1 MFSARAWQAP
11 PVTQAEC
18 SAFSRIWSD
27 RPEDFGGLDCI
38 HARSRPF
45 RRLPP
50 GQLADSQTP
59 GRTRSAGPPLRRC
72 QLRRGPLLWGLPG
85 GHVEDTETLAQ
96 AAARET
102 LEEVGLTVEA
112 RTLRPLGMARYVD
125 GGVRGADFFFLAT
138 DWRGE
143 PAPVSECSEVAWF
156 SPQAL
161 PHDAL
166 PWLAATLA
174 HQLGGGAWLS
184 ETLG

>member
-1 MFSARAWQAP
+1 MSDAARAASVHLVSWL
-11 PVTQAEC
+11 
-18 SAFSRIWSD
+18 I
-27 RPEDFGGLDCI
+27 
-38 HARSRPF
+38 
-45 RRLPP
+45 
-50 GQLADSQTP
+50 
-59 GRTRSAGPPLRRC
+59 LRRPDG
-72 QLRRGPLLWGLPG
+72 QVLLGRRADDASYGAGLWGLPG

-102 LEEVGLTVEA
+102 LEEVGLKVDA
-112 RTLRPLGMARYVD
+112 STLLPLGMARYVD

-138 DWRGE
+138 EWQGE

-161 PHDAL
+161 PQGAL

-174 HQLGGGAWLS
+174 HQLGAGGWLS

>member
-1 MFSARAWQAP
+1 MPSD
-11 PVTQAEC
+11 
-18 SAFSRIWSD
+18 SHAFHLVSWLVLR
-27 RPEDFGGLDCI
+27 RPDGYVL
-38 HARSRPF
+38 
-45 RRLPP
+45 L
-50 GQLADSQTP
+50 
-59 GRTRSAGPPLRRC
+59 GRRSADASYGA
-72 QLRRGPLLWGLPG
+72 GLWGLPG

-102 LEEVGLTVEA
+102 LEEVGLTVDA
-112 RTLRPLGMARYVD
+112 GTLKLLGMARYVD

-143 PAPVSECSEVAWF
+143 PQAVSECSEVAWF
-156 SPQAL
+156 SPEAL
-161 PHDAL
+161 PQDAL

>member
-1 MFSARAWQAP
+1 MPEAAHSA
-11 PVTQAEC
+11 
-18 SAFSRIWSD
+18 AFHLVSWLI
-27 RPEDFGGLDCI
+27 
-38 HARSRPF
+38 
-45 RRLPP
+45 
-50 GQLADSQTP
+50 
-59 GRTRSAGPPLRRC
+59 LRRPDGHV
-72 QLRRGPLLWGLPG
+72 LLGRRSDDASYGAGLWGLPG
-85 GHVEDTETLAQ
+85 GHVKDTETLAQ

-102 LEEVGLTVEA
+102 LEEVGLTVDA
-112 RTLRPLGMARYVD
+112 GTLLPLGRARYVD

-138 DWRGE
+138 DWQGK

>member
-1 MFSARAWQAP
+1 M
-11 PVTQAEC
+11 
-18 SAFSRIWSD
+18 SD
-27 RPEDFGGLDCI
+27 PFHLVSWLIVRRPDGFVLLG
-38 HARSRPF
+38 
-45 RRLPP
+45 RR
-50 GQLADSQTP
+50 T
-59 GRTRSAGPPLRRC
+59 GRYGTG
-72 QLRRGPLLWGLPG
+72 LWGLPG
-85 GHVEDTETLAQ
+85 GHAEDTETLAQ

-125 GGVRGADFFFLAT
+125 GEVRGADFFFLAT
-138 DWRGE
+138 GWQGE

-184 ETLG
+184 ETLGSEAPLHL